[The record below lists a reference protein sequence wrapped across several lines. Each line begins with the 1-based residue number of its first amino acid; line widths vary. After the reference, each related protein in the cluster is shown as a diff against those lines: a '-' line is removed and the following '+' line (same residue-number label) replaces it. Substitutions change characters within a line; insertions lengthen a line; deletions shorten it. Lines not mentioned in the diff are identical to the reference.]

1 MHKAIFFLNE
11 ANSALSLCSLP
22 RPRINALR
30 REEVTARVGA
40 LIMGWRVGE
49 LLQSI
54 EGVK

>member
-1 MHKAIFFLNE
+1 MR
-11 ANSALSLCSLP
+11 SARPICVSLA
-22 RPRINALR
+22 RHIGIEGLR
-30 REEVTARVGA
+30 REEPTVRVGA

>member
-1 MHKAIFFLNE
+1 LNE
-11 ANSALSLCSLP
+11 VDSPLSLCSLP
-22 RPRINALR
+22 CIKINALR
-30 REEVTARVGA
+30 REEATTRVGA